1 MELYK
6 NILKENIQKL
16 FDMNCLTVKDEEN
29 SIIFEGKCIIDKSE
43 DFIYYLKKMFSSDI
57 KNIFKISL
65 NNNIPSISISDI
77 NDLVILNSDI
87 RREYNANSIKLIINK
102 NKLRE
107 LYFNKYQLIESAN
120 LVVFYNIN
128 DCENKIINSHTY
140 LEDVLS
146 EKCYTIF
153 LIINSDLKFWN
164 DGFAIISEENLLDIN
179 VYENINKYSIYIINR
194 KEEIQKRNRIS
205 NWISRTRWI
214 TPRELFVAE
223 EKFNDKIEGYLIKEC
238 TDLIIKSLANITI
251 ESENREKS
259 VFIGSKTIEI
269 EFQSNEYNMKSLQ
282 DLYNMYLWAFS
293 DLSSDKI
300 SFVRNIIVS
309 MVVAKCQGNI
319 YDLII
324 KNSDWILTASK
335 EAYKNFIGQSVED
348 YFESRLELVDTIKDN
363 IGNINKNVD
372 ELINKN
378 NTNLLSFIAVIA
390 TGLLTYTVN
399 KASCILL
406 LRVILIGYSL
416 FLLTNIL
423 LAIPNIKRRNKQIV
437 EEYNQNI
444 EKYDKNFKVQEPL
457 ELEKKHFKENNKY
470 IEKNLK
476 IIKFLY
482 SLIILI
488 IIDIVFQPGF
498 LEWIFSLI
506 K

>member
-1 MELYK
+1 LELYK
-6 NILKENIQKL
+6 NILKENIDKL
-16 FDMNCLTVKDEEN
+16 FDMSCLTIKDEEN
-29 SIIFEGKCIIDKSE
+29 SIIFEGKCAIHKSE
-43 DFIYYLKKMFSSDI
+43 DFICYLKKMFSSDI
-57 KNIFKISL
+57 KNIFKIAL
-65 NNNIPSISISDI
+65 NNSIPSISIGDI

-102 NKLRE
+102 NKIRE
-107 LYFNKYQLIESAN
+107 LYSNKYQSIANVNLII
-120 LVVFYNIN
+120 FYNIN

-153 LIINSDLKFWN
+153 LVINSNLKFWN
-164 DGFAIISEENLLDIN
+164 DGFAIISEENLIDSNLH
-179 VYENINKYSIYIINR
+179 ENINRYSTYSIKR
-194 KEEIQKRNRIS
+194 KEEIQNRNRIS
-205 NWISRTRWI
+205 NWISRTKWI
-214 TPRELFVAE
+214 TPRELFIGE
-223 EKFNDKIEGYLIKEC
+223 EKFNDKIEIYLIKEC
-238 TDLIIKSLANITI
+238 IDLIIKSLANITI
-251 ESENREKS
+251 ESDNNEKS

-269 EFQSNEYNMKSLQ
+269 EFQSNEYNIKALQ
-282 DLYNMYLWAFS
+282 DLYNMYLWVFN
-293 DLSSDKI
+293 DLSNDKI
-300 SFVRNIIVS
+300 TFVRNIVVS

-348 YFESRLELVDTIKDN
+348 YFESRLKLVDKIKDN

-406 LRVILIGYSL
+406 IRVILIGYSL
-416 FLLTNIL
+416 FLLTNII
-423 LAIPNIKRRNKQIV
+423 LAIPNIKRRNIQIV

-457 ELEKKHFKENNKY
+457 ELEKKHFEENNKY

-476 IIKFLY
+476 LIKYLY
-482 SLIILI
+482 CLIILI
-488 IIDIVFQPGF
+488 ITFIVFKPGF
-498 LEWIFSLI
+498 LEWVFSLI